1 MKPEEYD
8 VVQLL
13 RPLPEHNLPAGAR
26 SAVVLDSTKYSDENH
41 PPEYQVEFVGPDGFT
56 QALVTIAEDDFEV
69 VSRP

>member
-26 SAVVLDSTKYSDENH
+26 GAVVLDLTKYSDENH
-41 PPEYQVEFVGPDGFT
+41 PPEYQVEFVGPD
-56 QALVTIAEDDFEV
+56 ALVTIYEDDLEV
-69 VSRP
+69 VPPSALD